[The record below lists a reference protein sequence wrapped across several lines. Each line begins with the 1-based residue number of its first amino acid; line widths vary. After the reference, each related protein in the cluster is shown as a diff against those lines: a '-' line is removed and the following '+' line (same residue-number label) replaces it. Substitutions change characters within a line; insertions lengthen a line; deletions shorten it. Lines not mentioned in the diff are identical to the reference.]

1 MNALEQ
7 YFQWNSIIILLLL
20 FLNVYTKKATDQN
33 EIKIKISLEMKYD
46 KGTKMVNFE
55 LSNEMRKMNWSTWHK
70 HRTKK

>member
-55 LSNEMRKMNWSTWHK
+55 LSNEMRKMNWST
-70 HRTKK
+70 

>member
-55 LSNEMRKMNWSTWHK
+55 LSNEMRKMN
-70 HRTKK
+70 